1 MLRTDPDF
9 CDSTVTVTIPS
20 ALNGY
25 LTYTEATTR
34 FEIFIDD
41 STALAGA
48 TSTDYTI
55 EIGIVV
61 RDFDGVQSG
70 TDSDSFTWTI
80 KNPCIDDDFVVW

>member
-1 MLRTDPDF
+1 M
-9 CDSTVTVTIPS
+9 TVTIPS

-25 LTYTEATTR
+25 LTYDEATTR
-34 FEIFIDD
+34 FDIFIDD

-48 TSTDYTI
+48 TKTDYTI
-55 EIGIVV
+55 GIDIVV